1 MTRMIETMNL
11 KAGGRR
17 IRRPEWLRALFAAL
31 LVTIPC
37 AAVGAQKGP
46 NVDKLKSTGRVAVD
60 RRYAMAPD
68 ASIRIAGAIS
78 NLRIVGWDRD
88 SLVITGTVPVG
99 WRFDGGIAS
108 SVTGPSRGAKFYIEG
123 TTDVFPTSAAL
134 ELRVPARARVWA
146 KSGSAEID
154 VSGVTGGLDLN
165 IVGGSVNVQ
174 STPRELN
181 IESMDGDVRVQAGAS
196 WLRVKTAT
204 GNVEVRGGSEDA
216 GVSTVSGTVRVADGR
231 YERGKFET
239 VTGDVI
245 YGGEFGYKGSVDI
258 TTHSGAIELRLPPR
272 PNVELDAVTVTGS
285 IENGVTSSRA
295 VKGREGRGM
304 ELGFSSGSGDT
315 RVVIRSFKGNV
326 TLKPR

>member
-1 MTRMIETMNL
+1 MTLIFGTMNL
-11 KAGGRR
+11 EAGGKQ
-17 IRRPEWLRALFAAL
+17 IRRPEWLRPLIAAVL
-31 LVTIPC
+31 LTIPC
-37 AAVGAQKGP
+37 VAAGAQKGP
-46 NVDKLKSTGRVAVD
+46 DLGKLKSTGRVSVD

-108 SVTGPSRGAKFYIEG
+108 SAMGPSRGAKFYIEG
-123 TTDVFPTSAAL
+123 ATDVFPTSAAL

-204 GNVEVRGGSEDA
+204 GNVDVRGGSEDA

-245 YGGEFGYKGSVDI
+245 YGGEVGYKGSVDI
-258 TTHSGAIELRLPPR
+258 TTHSGAIELRLPPK
-272 PNVELDAVTVTGS
+272 PNLELDAVTVTGS

-304 ELGFSSGSGDT
+304 ELGFSSGGGDT